1 MTFGPHSNLFQV
13 SAIDLFPVSPETIK
27 HFHQHL
33 ELKTVYIPHPDTPQS
48 LRYKPYTAIKLVLLT
63 ETRAALR
70 SRGYSA
76 DLSQLEVCDPDS
88 GDPTVQVHRLTLS
101 RKDEH
106 SITIGF
112 TSRLIED
119 REPYPCVILTDIE
132 IESGSGVQLDSVHDV
147 HWFQHQDWASRP
159 PGGHW
164 IGPDHQTVKLS
175 LEGAGMLTVDIGLEF
190 TGGGVYV
197 VRVDV
202 QSNTPPAPPV
212 VELTVKTWDP
222 LDGLL
227 MFL

>member
-63 ETRAALR
+63 ETRTALR

-76 DLSQLEVCDPDS
+76 DLSQEVCDPDL
-88 GDPTVQVHRLTLS
+88 GDPTTQVHSLTLS

-106 SITIGF
+106 SITVGF
-112 TSRLIED
+112 MYRLFED
-119 REPYPCVILTDIE
+119 GEPYPCVILADIE
-132 IESGSGVQLDSVHDV
+132 VESGSGVQLDSVHDV

-164 IGPDHQTVKLS
+164 IGPDHQAVKLS
-175 LEGAGMLTVDIGLEF
+175 FEGAGMLTVDIGLEF